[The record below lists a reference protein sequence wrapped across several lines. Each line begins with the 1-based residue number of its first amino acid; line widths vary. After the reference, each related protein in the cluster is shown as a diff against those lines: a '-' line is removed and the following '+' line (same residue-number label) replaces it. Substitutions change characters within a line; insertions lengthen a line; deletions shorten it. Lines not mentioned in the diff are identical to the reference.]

1 MSVFDQELILPGVV
15 TDIISDYNA
24 GYDTS
29 QFGTTDSVAILG
41 TAFNGPVGRPVKIYS
56 PEHAKYVFG
65 SAFDFQTRRE
75 ATLVA
80 EIQDAWDRGCRTIYA
95 VRVSGKDIYKD
106 FQLASDAECK
116 LRVSG
121 IFPNNDNKNVF
132 FEFDAVDTLSEV
144 ANGAEATIKIYKPAT
159 RATIEEKMLGKVVK
173 ENSVLVNSVKL
184 RSNWNV
190 SETTRLVDFINLF
203 NEYRYNNVLR
213 LSIVDGEGND
223 ITETPLAQ
231 GLAFGDLFAGIYFI
245 GRDKNSAKII
255 AKTEMDTVFVPEEDK
270 HTIYENFSG
279 NIFKTLKVNT
289 DITKDLPIYHKD
301 VTQLNRLIDKV
312 EDVTMVKLFDFLEVP
327 GKVDLIWL
335 KDKVDYEEVQVDDF
349 DMYKRLGS
357 GYATSA
363 KIVETKEGTG
373 VYKVVEVTSESDLNR
388 VIPINDGIY
397 SMLENLRA
405 DYRVLTGKHADV
417 EIKGK
422 LPKKAEF
429 LVSNP
434 KSSSIFSETIKV
446 FPKLDKADLS
456 TLAKNY
462 KFTLK
467 SLEED
472 SIILSSDA
480 VIETLYKK
488 NGSYV
493 VSEYIHEVTSI
504 KSLDSKQYKEG
515 DLILSEAKMYRV
527 VNGNFVCLD
536 DVAIYKAE
544 FANKL
549 FVSDKMIYQVDEDST
564 ETLAFIKLL
573 DVAELNGATLMNVNI
588 DGQVV
593 VFSIKIEN
601 SLIESIAPVALLSNI
616 LEESSSMFTVITPVS
631 VDGKVV
637 NQVEIKALNLEATSL
652 GELIIS
658 MNEDTVLGKMF
669 EFDLGPGL
677 GESVRYIPVLGVD
690 EDDESIFGVAVEGVV
705 NTEANKV
712 SSAKGNPTIIDRG
725 LPVYD
730 KSLYLPFKTTDNFA
744 RHLAQHCIYTGLK
757 TAPTHGVI
765 GCSKLM
771 TSNLK
776 TVADRVDK
784 LVALDLNLYAKR
796 PNGNDMLDKNNL
808 PYPIGRG
815 ISVTFFQNKVETGD
829 NYTYVSVGAS
839 GYAGMVSTL
848 PIDQSSTSQ
857 PINIDTTTFELTNY
871 QLGRLTQAGF
881 VTVKNSY
888 TQSYVITDGVTMAP
902 VTSPFRRLAVTRIV
916 NGIDEAIRAAAEPFI
931 GKQNHLANRNSL
943 QTAIK
948 SSLDKMLNQL
958 IEKYDFKL
966 VVDRAAERMGI
977 IEIEYT
983 IIPIY
988 EIREVRNRLS
998 VKDNQ

>member
-65 SAFDFQTRRE
+65 SAFDSQTRRE

-121 IFPNNDNKNVF
+121 IFPNNDNKNIF

-190 SETTRLVDFINLF
+190 GETTRLVDFIKLF

-213 LSIVDGEGND
+213 LSIVDEEGND

-231 GLAFGDLFAGIYFI
+231 GLAFGDLFPGIYFI

-255 AKTEMDTVFVPEEDK
+255 AKTELDTKFVPEEDK

-289 DITKDLPIYHKD
+289 DITRDLPIYHKD
-301 VTQLNRLIDKV
+301 ATQLNRLIDKV

-373 VYKVVEVTSESDLNR
+373 VYKVVEVTSENDLNR

-405 DYRVLTGKHADV
+405 DYRVLTGKYADV
-417 EIKGK
+417 EIKGT

-446 FPKLDKADLS
+446 TPKLNRDDLS
-456 TLAKNY
+456 TVAKNY
-462 KFTLK
+462 KFALK
-467 SLEED
+467 TLEED
-472 SIILSSDA
+472 SKILSADA
-480 VIETLYKK
+480 VIESLYKK

-493 VSEYIHEVTSI
+493 VSQYAYEVDDKSSI
-504 KSLDSKQYKEG
+504 DVKEFKNG
-515 DLILSEAKMYRV
+515 DLILSQETMYRV
-527 VNGNFVCLD
+527 ENGKLVELTD
-536 DVAIYKAE
+536 ISIYKSE
-544 FANKL
+544 FADKL
-549 FVSDKMIYQVDEDST
+549 IITNKMIYEVNPSSESKL
-564 ETLAFIKLL
+564 EFIELL
-573 DVAELNGATLMNVNI
+573 DAKSLGEANFINVDV
-588 DGQVV
+588 DGEII
-593 VFSIKIEN
+593 VFYVEC
-601 SLIESIAPVALLSNI
+601 LESEVTAIAPVALLSDI
-616 LEESSSMFTVITPVS
+616 LEESSSMFTVIIPAI
-631 VDGKVV
+631 DNKKLI
-637 NQVEIKALNLEATSL
+637 NFVEIRALNLEATSL
-652 GELIIS
+652 GELIIQ
-658 MNEDTVLGKMF
+658 MNEDESLNKMF
-669 EFDLGPGL
+669 EFDLDSKL
-677 GESVRYIPVLGVD
+677 SESASYIPVLG
-690 EDDESIFGVAVEGVV
+690 EDDESVFDKGVKDVV
-705 NTEANKV
+705 NTDSNNV
-712 SSAKGNPTIIDRG
+712 NSGSGNPIIVDRG
-725 LPVYD
+725 MPIYD

-744 RHLAQHCIYTGLK
+744 RHLAQHCVYTGLK

-765 GCSKLM
+765 GCSKLT

-776 TVADRVDK
+776 TIADRVDK

-888 TQSYVITDGVTMAP
+888 TQGYVITDGVTMAP

>member
-29 QFGTTDSVAILG
+29 QFGSTDSVAILG

-95 VRVSGKDIYKD
+95 VRVSGKEIYKD

-144 ANGAEATIKIYKPAT
+144 ANGSEDTIKIYKPAT
-159 RATIEEKMLGKVVK
+159 RATIEEKMLGKVIK
-173 ENSVLVNSVKL
+173 ENSILVNSIKL

-213 LSIVDGEGND
+213 LSIVDEEGND

-231 GLAFGDLFAGIYFI
+231 GLAFGDLFPGIYFI
-245 GRDKNSAKII
+245 GRDRNSSKII
-255 AKTEMDTVFVPEEDK
+255 AKTELDEIFVPEENK
-270 HTIYENFSG
+270 NVIYENFSG
-279 NIFKTLKVNT
+279 NIYKDLKVNT

-363 KIVETKEGTG
+363 KITETKEGTG
-373 VYKVVEVTSESDLNR
+373 VYKVVEVTSENDLNR
-388 VIPINDGIY
+388 VVAINDGIY

-405 DYRVLTGKHADV
+405 DYRVLTGKYADV
-417 EIKGK
+417 EIKGT
-422 LPKKAEF
+422 LPKKSEF

-434 KSSSIFSETIKV
+434 KSSSIFAETIRV
-446 FPKLDKADLS
+446 TPKLDRDDLS
-456 TLAKNY
+456 TTAKNY
-462 KFTLK
+462 KFSLK
-467 SLEED
+467 TLEED
-472 SIILSSDA
+472 SKILSSDS
-480 VIETLYKK
+480 VIESLYNK
-488 NGSYV
+488 NGTY
-493 VSEYIHEVTSI
+493 EIYKYAYEVEEKSSI
-504 KSLDSKQYKEG
+504 DIKEFKNG
-515 DLILSEAKMYRV
+515 DLILSQGVMHRV
-527 VNGNFVCLD
+527 ESGKLVELTD
-536 DVAIYKAE
+536 ISIYKSE
-544 FANKL
+544 FVNK
-549 FVSDKMIYQVDEDST
+549 FIVTNKMIYEVNASSDSRL
-564 ETLAFIKLL
+564 EFIKLL
-573 DVAELNGATLMNVNI
+573 DAKTLKDANFINVDVDGKTTVFQVKSSDSELT
-588 DGQVV
+588 
-593 VFSIKIEN
+593 SIT
-601 SLIESIAPVALLSNI
+601 PVALLSDI
-616 LEESSSMFTVITPVS
+616 LEESSSMFTVVTPAIDNNKLVNF
-631 VDGKVV
+631 VDMRV
-637 NQVEIKALNLEATSL
+637 LNLEATSL
-652 GELIIS
+652 GELIIQ
-658 MNEDTVLGKMF
+658 MNEDESLNKIF
-669 EFDLGPGL
+669 EFDLDSKL
-677 GESVRYIPVLGVD
+677 SESIRYIPVLGDNDDSVFD
-690 EDDESIFGVAVEGVV
+690 KGAEDSV
-705 NTEANKV
+705 NVEANKIN
-712 SSAKGNPTIIDRG
+712 SSSGNPSIVDRG
-725 LPVYD
+725 MPVYD

-757 TAPTHGVI
+757 TAPTHGII
-765 GCSKLM
+765 GCSKLT

-776 TVADRVDK
+776 TISDRVDK
-784 LVALDLNLYAKR
+784 LVGLDLNLYAKR

-815 ISVTFFQNKVETGD
+815 ISVTFFQNKVDTGD

-871 QLGRLTQAGF
+871 QLGRLTQAGY

-888 TQSYVITDGVTMAP
+888 TQGYVITDGVTMAP

-966 VVDRAAERMGI
+966 VVDKSAERMGI
-977 IEIEYT
+977 IEIQYT
-983 IIPIY
+983 IVPIY
-988 EIREVRNRLS
+988 EIREVRNRLTVTDS
-998 VKDNQ
+998 Q